1 VGHHARDDEH
11 GTAGDDLA
19 VGQLDRAQPVAVHHH
34 ALSPP
39 AASAPPLVSN
49 ELVVTGLDHLL
60 AGLST
65 MLVGGTGERCS
76 PEVAA
81 LLLGA
86 WAVGALAVG
95 VVTRHRRDP

>member
-1 VGHHARDDEH
+1 
-11 GTAGDDLA
+11 
-19 VGQLDRAQPVAVHHH
+19 
-34 ALSPP
+34 
-39 AASAPPLVSN
+39 
-49 ELVVTGLDHLL
+49 
-60 AGLST
+60 

-86 WAVGALAVG
+86 WGVGALAVG